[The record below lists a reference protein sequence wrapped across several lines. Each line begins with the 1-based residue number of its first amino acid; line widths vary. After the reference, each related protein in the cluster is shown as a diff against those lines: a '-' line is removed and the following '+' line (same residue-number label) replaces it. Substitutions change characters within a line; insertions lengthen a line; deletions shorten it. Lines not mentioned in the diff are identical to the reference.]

1 MKCPYLTYTH
11 KLESVSKYKCVIM
24 YVHCISTLEE
34 ISKYC
39 NVEGESAFLTCP
51 RFLQKLRSK

>member
-1 MKCPYLTYTH
+1 MKCPYLLYTH
-11 KLESVSKYKCVIM
+11 KPKSETKYKCIIGDV
-24 YVHCISTLEE
+24 YTLSHEE

-39 NVEGESAFLTCP
+39 NVEGESAYLTCP

>member
-1 MKCPYLTYTH
+1 MVMHDQHVPTF
-11 KLESVSKYKCVIM
+11 
-24 YVHCISTLEE
+24 EE

-51 RFLQKLRSK
+51 RFLQKLRYKHM